1 MIINYLLALS
11 QIVDLWGSVSD
22 PDYNGDTLQTI
33 WSSTKN
39 LAAVAVAL
47 LVDRGLLAY
56 TDLVTTHWPEYDGGQ
71 EGKSEVRCR
80 YLVG

>member
-1 MIINYLLALS
+1 M
-11 QIVDLWGSVSD
+11 DLWGSVRD

-39 LAAVAVAL
+39 LAAVAVAC

-56 TDLVTTHWPEYDGGQ
+56 TDLVNKHWPEYDGGQ
-71 EGKSEVRCR
+71 QGKSEVGSR
-80 YLVG
+80 YLDIGDISFIR

>member
-1 MIINYLLALS
+1 M
-11 QIVDLWGSVSD
+11 DLWGSVRD

-39 LAAVAVAL
+39 LAAVAVAC

-56 TDLVTTHWPEYDGGQ
+56 TDLVTTHCTMEKYADKLEFLIKALWIAHF
-71 EGKSEVRCR
+71 R
-80 YLVG
+80 